1 MVAAHSTG
9 LNRKQRKELARRLRV
24 EDPGLSVMHPHAAG
38 IDVGNSAHY
47 VAVRP
52 DRDPHSVRR
61 FECFTADLHRL
72 ADWLQECGVTTVAM
86 QSTGVYW
93 IPLYEILDARGL
105 EVYLVNARH
114 TKNLPGRK
122 SDVQESQWLLKLHTY
137 GLLRNSF
144 HPPAE
149 IRIVRT
155 YWRQRGDHV
164 HAVSTCIQRMQKALT
179 QMNIQLANVISDLSG
194 WTGQRIV
201 RAMLAGERDPDTLA
215 ALSHPGIHAT
225 RDTIA
230 KSLEG
235 TWQPDLLFV
244 LQQEVAM
251 YDAYQARIAECDQA
265 LEQHLK
271 GVADKVADAPPD
283 GQHSPVT
290 SEAQQRSG
298 PKRRRKAGSHA
309 PQFDLG
315 RELSRISGVDLTR
328 IDGIDV
334 GGAQT
339 VISEVGVDMTRWT
352 TEAHFASWLGLCPD
366 NRITGGKVI
375 RKGTRHV
382 VNRAA
387 TALRLAATTLLRSQS
402 YLGAQY
408 RRLRGKL
415 GTPKAITAMAHK
427 LARLIYRLLKW
438 GHAYVDKGLRYYE
451 ERHREQQVQL
461 LKRRAAKLGL
471 QLVAP
476 DIA

>member
-1 MVAAHSTG
+1 MAIPHSSQ
-9 LNRKQRKELARRLRV
+9 LNRKQRRELTRRLRSD
-24 EDPGLSVMHPHAAG
+24 DPGLDVIHPNAAG

-52 DRDPHSVRR
+52 DRDPESVRR

-72 ADWLQECGVTTVAM
+72 ADWLQHCGVTTVAL

-93 IPLYEILDARGL
+93 IPVYEILEARGL

-144 HPPAE
+144 HPTAE
-149 IRIVRT
+149 TRVART

-164 HAVSTCIQRMQKALT
+164 HAVGTCIQRMQKALT

-201 RAMLAGERDPDTLA
+201 RAILAGERDPQALA
-215 ALSHPGIHAT
+215 ALSHPGIHAS

-235 TWQPDLLFV
+235 TWQADLLFV
-244 LQQEVAM
+244 LQQEVTM
-251 YDAYQARIAECDQA
+251 YDAYLQRIEECDQA
-265 LEQHLK
+265 LQEHLK
-271 GVADKVADAPPD
+271 VFADKPADPMDTTATSA
-283 GQHSPVT
+283 GTSPQ
-290 SEAQQRSG
+290 ARSHI
-298 PKRRRKAGSHA
+298 KRRRKAGSHA

-315 RELSRISGVDLTR
+315 RELHRISGVDLTR

-334 GGAQT
+334 GVAQT
-339 VISEVGVDMTRWT
+339 VISEVGLEMSRWAD
-352 TEAHFASWLGLCPD
+352 EHHFASWLGLCPD

-375 RKGTRHV
+375 RRGTRHV
-382 VNRAA
+382 INRAA
-387 TALRLAATTLLRSQS
+387 TALRIAATTLLRSQS

-408 RRLRGKL
+408 RRFRSKL
-415 GTPKAITAMAHK
+415 GAPKAITAMAHK
-427 LARLIYRLLKW
+427 LAVLVYRMLRW
-438 GHAYVDKGLRYYE
+438 GHEYVDKGMQHYE
-451 ERHREQQVQL
+451 ERHREQQIRQL
-461 LKRRAAKLGL
+461 KKRAAKLGL
-471 QLVAP
+471 LVV
-476 DIA
+476 

>member
-1 MVAAHSTG
+1 LLVS
-9 LNRKQRKELARRLRV
+9 
-24 EDPGLSVMHPHAAG
+24 S
-38 IDVGNSAHY
+38 
-47 VAVRP
+47 
-52 DRDPHSVRR
+52 
-61 FECFTADLHRL
+61 
-72 ADWLQECGVTTVAM
+72 M

-93 IPLYEILDARGL
+93 IPLYEILDGRGL

-144 HPPAE
+144 HPPAG

-201 RAMLAGERDPDTLA
+201 RAILAGERDPHTLA

-251 YDAYQARIAECDQA
+251 YDAYPERIAECDRE
-265 LEQHLK
+265 LERHLK
-271 GVADKVADAPPD
+271 GVADKVTATALDGEPPTPPA
-283 GQHSPVT
+283 SL
-290 SEAQQRSG
+290 RSG

-315 RELSRISGVDLTR
+315 RELQRISGVDLTR

-334 GGAQT
+334 GVAQT
-339 VISEVGVDMTRWT
+339 LISEVGVDMTRWK

-382 VNRAA
+382 INRAA

-415 GTPKAITAMAHK
+415 GAPKAITAMAHK
-427 LARLIYRLLKW
+427 LARLVYRMLTW
-438 GHAYVDKGLRYYE
+438 GHEYVDKGLQYYE
-451 ERHREQQVQL
+451 ERHRQQQVDL
-461 LKRRAAKLGL
+461 LKKRAAKLNL
-471 QLVAP
+471 QLIEPPAP
-476 DIA
+476 A

>member
-1 MVAAHSTG
+1 MVAAPFAG
-9 LNRKQRKELARRLRV
+9 LNRKQRKALARRLRV
-24 EDPGLSVMHPHAAG
+24 EDPGLEVMHPHAAG
-38 IDVGNSAHY
+38 IDVGNSVHY

-52 DRDPHSVRR
+52 DRDPDPVRR
-61 FECFTADLHRL
+61 FDCFTADLHRL
-72 ADWLQECGVTTVAM
+72 ADWLQHCGVTTIAM

-93 IPLYEILDARGL
+93 IPLYEILDARGF
-105 EVYLVNARH
+105 EIFLVNARH

-144 HPPAE
+144 HPSAE
-149 IRIVRT
+149 IRVVRT
-155 YWRQRGDHV
+155 YWRQRADHV
-164 HAVSTCIQRMQKALT
+164 HAISTCIQRMQKALT

-201 RAMLAGERDPDTLA
+201 RAILAGERDPDTLA

-225 RDTIA
+225 RDMIA

-235 TWQPDLLFV
+235 TWQSDLLFV

-251 YDAYQARIAECDQA
+251 YDAYQQRIAECDQA

-271 GVADKVADAPPD
+271 GVADKLTTSDAEPSQAPA
-283 GQHSPVT
+283 H
-290 SEAQQRSG
+290 EAPRSG

-309 PQFDLG
+309 PAFDLG
-315 RELSRISGVDLTR
+315 RELHRISGVDLTR

-334 GGAQT
+334 GVAQT
-339 VISEVGVDMTRWT
+339 LISEVGVDMTRWQ

-387 TALRLAATTLLRSQS
+387 TALRLAAATLLRSQS

-415 GTPKAITAMAHK
+415 GAPKAITAMAHK
-427 LARLIYRLLKW
+427 LARLVYRLLKW
-438 GHAYVDKGLRYYE
+438 GHAYVDQGQQYYE
-451 ERHREQQVQL
+451 ERHREQQVQRL
-461 LKRRAAKLGL
+461 QQRAAKLGL
-471 QLVAP
+471 LLVVP
-476 DIA
+476 DVA